1 MEDITNNDP
10 SYVTGFGRHYDKI
23 ESIFYDPETENLLVS
38 SDVDVVQYEWDG

>member
-10 SYVTGFGRHYDKI
+10 SSVTRFGQHYDI
-23 ESIFYDPETENLLVS
+23 ISAIFYDPETENLLVS